1 MKTAIVYHFFPHY
14 REGVLRELERHSEHQ
29 FVLAGD
35 RDTTDSTIRAART
48 PASMEYVVCP
58 CRPLPGGATWQSGLI
73 QLARRPD
80 IDTIIYLGCP
90 EFASTWVSAAVA
102 RLSGKRVL
110 YWTHGWTRRDKFFR
124 SLAKRAFF
132 RLAHSLLLYGNIAK
146 KLGMECRFPEER
158 MHVIYNSL
166 NYDQQSRIRDGIGPE
181 ELRNVRRYLFPD
193 PTDPILICTARLTAA
208 CRFDLLLNA
217 QRLLLAQG
225 HPVNVL
231 LVGDGPE
238 RARLQDAAKDLGWR
252 VRFYGECYDEP
263 LLARLIMAADA
274 TVSPG
279 KVGLTAIHS
288 MAYGRP
294 VITHQNFDR
303 QGPEVEAIVPGR
315 TGDLFCEGDVWDLAE
330 AIHRWTPAAAPAA
343 QVRADCIRIV
353 ERFYNPSYQRRAI
366 DRALNGER
374 APKSAAITHALLES
388 QS

>member
-1 MKTAIVYHFFPHY
+1 MKAAIVYHFFPHY
-14 REGVLRELERHSEHQ
+14 REGVLDELARHSEHQ

-35 RDTTDSTIRAART
+35 RGTTDSTIRAAH
-48 PASMEYVVCP
+48 PPQAMEYIVCP
-58 CRPLPGGATWQSGLI
+58 CRNLPGGATWQSGLI
-73 QLARRPD
+73 GLARRRD
-80 IDTIIYLGCP
+80 LDSIIYLGCP

-110 YWTHGWTRRDKFFR
+110 FWTHGWTRRDKCIR
-124 SLAKRAFF
+124 SLVKCAFY

-146 KLGMECRFPEER
+146 KLGRECGFPEDR

-166 NYDQQSRIRDGIGPE
+166 NYREQARIRDGVGPE
-181 ELRNVRRYLFPD
+181 ELANIRRGLFPD
-193 PTDPILICTARLTAA
+193 ASDPILICTARLTQS

-238 RARLQDAAKDLGWR
+238 RRNLEESVKDLGAR
-252 VRFYGECYDEP
+252 VRFYGECYDERT
-263 LLARLIMAADA
+263 LARLIMAADA

-288 MAYGRP
+288 LAYGRP
-294 VITHQNFDR
+294 VITHNNFDH
-303 QGPEVEAIVPGR
+303 QGPEVEAVVPGR
-315 TGDLFCEGDVWDLAE
+315 TGDLFREGDVWDLVE
-330 AIHRWTPAAAPAA
+330 AIHLWAPAVVPAA

-353 ERFYNPSYQRRAI
+353 EQFYNPAYQRRAI
-366 DRALNGER
+366 DRAINGEC
-374 APKSAAITHALLES
+374 APQSAAVTHALVES
-388 QS
+388 QT